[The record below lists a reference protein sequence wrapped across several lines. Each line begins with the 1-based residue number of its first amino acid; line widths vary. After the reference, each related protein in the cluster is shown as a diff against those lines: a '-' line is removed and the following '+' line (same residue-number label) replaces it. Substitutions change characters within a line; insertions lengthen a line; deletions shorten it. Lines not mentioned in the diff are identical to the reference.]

1 MDKAFAKL
9 RLRVEEKPHPS
20 SHPPIFSSCVGE
32 GVIFAPF
39 VLKLR
44 FQKKV
49 FINKHDNTL
58 LCIVWYVRLQEELNL
73 CTVWLLFVVTSNYSQ
88 DQWSHKFHH
97 MYYPNRWLIWKEYNM
112 SPKSVC
118 VLSRYM
124 VPHGVGG
131 WPGCTLGYISSH
143 PHHWRT
149 HFHPPTMPDSVS
161 GKSW

>member
-1 MDKAFAKL
+1 M
-9 RLRVEEKPHPS
+9 
-20 SHPPIFSSCVGE
+20 GE

-124 VPHGVGG
+124 VPHTGG
-131 WPGCTLGYISSH
+131 RWVTRLYPRIYIVPPPSLTHALSPSNH
-143 PHHWRT
+143 AWFSIGEKLVNLTKWARWFHH
-149 HFHPPTMPDSVS
+149 
-161 GKSW
+161 SW